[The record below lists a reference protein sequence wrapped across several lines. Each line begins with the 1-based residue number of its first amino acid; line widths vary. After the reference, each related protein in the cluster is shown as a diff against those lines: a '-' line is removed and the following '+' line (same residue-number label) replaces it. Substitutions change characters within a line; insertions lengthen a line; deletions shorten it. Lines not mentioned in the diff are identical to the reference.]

1 MYCCRK
7 YSLQKVAIFNCQHK
21 AYNVNSWNRIKD
33 FCGGDSAHGRE
44 GGAIDLLVPIS
55 ALGQPHPYLF
65 GMVLLWPESKRP
77 QSFTLD
83 DGISKWTI
91 WRNNCSKWWWC
102 QFGFCWC
109 IKILAL
115 NFTCHR
121 GSCWE
126 VILGCCAVAFLL
138 LYYSSSKALY
148 TSNWIFWGKY
158 SNDFPYP
165 RYRTLSPF
173 CRIFSNT
180 MFSFQVCIS
189 LLQRCWFL
197 LAF

>member
-1 MYCCRK
+1 MCKWLFWPSHWFQHIEMYCCRK
-7 YSLQKVAIFNCQHK
+7 YSLQKVAISNCQHK

-33 FCGGDSAHGRE
+33 FLWWWLGPWE
-44 GGAIDLLVPIS
+44 GGWCNWPIGS
-55 ALGQPHPYLF
+55 HFCTWPTSSLLF

-148 TSNWIFWGKY
+148 TSNWI
-158 SNDFPYP
+158 
-165 RYRTLSPF
+165 
-173 CRIFSNT
+173 
-180 MFSFQVCIS
+180 Q
-189 LLQRCWFL
+189 
-197 LAF
+197 